1 MSFIFT
7 FSFYRCEAGLSYE
20 GGKSMSWK
28 EDLARDGITAEMK
41 RQLFEILGNQP
52 EITLKGIE
60 EGLYSRGYQRVN
72 RKKIRNFMQSSPKVR
87 FNKKY
92 NDSSTY
98 SLER

>member
-20 GGKSMSWK
+20 GGKNMSWK
-28 EDLARDGITAEMK
+28 DDLARDGITAAVK
-41 RQLFEILGNQP
+41 RQLFEILANQP

-60 EGLYSRGYQRVN
+60 EGLYNRGYQRVN
-72 RKKIRNFMQSSPKVR
+72 RKKIRKFMMSSPKVR

-98 SLER
+98 SLEK